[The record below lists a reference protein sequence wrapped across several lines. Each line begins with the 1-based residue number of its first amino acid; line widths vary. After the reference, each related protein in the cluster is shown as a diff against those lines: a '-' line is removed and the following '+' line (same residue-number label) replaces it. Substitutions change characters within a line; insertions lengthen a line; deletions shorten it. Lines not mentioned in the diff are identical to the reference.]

1 VVSLNYKVKHIKKHF
16 STRPGIKLLRLQALV
31 DHWTANFGATAQ
43 GHFKY
48 FNDTLPSQNDLERA
62 VAKKEGREERIRYA
76 SAHIFVDKDE
86 AIELVPLDEVCFH
99 ANDRTLQL
107 PTLRASTPE
116 YRGGNANL
124 LTIGIEMCVEKN
136 GAIHPDT
143 IERTRLVIKMLQ
155 DKFSHLKDTKNRVVR
170 HYDVTGKPCPLPFVE
185 DEQKWNAFLYS
196 VDQPVKVAAKEVS
209 SIKEEDSADGKLV
222 RGEQGPNVKLL
233 NNMLHTLEYTQKTD
247 DLFDQY
253 TEAALKAF
261 QKDHNLKQ
269 DGIYTSSV
277 GRVMV
282 KAIQDSD
289 ILQKSDI
296 PEKSSDKYRLAKI
309 LDTGNKALI
318 ESLLKD
324 GYKILDTPE

>member
-1 VVSLNYKVKHIKKHF
+1 MVALNYKVKHIKKHF

-48 FNDTLPSQNDLERA
+48 FDETLPNQNDRERIEA
-62 VAKKEGREERIRYA
+62 RRQGREEKIRYA
-76 SAHIFVDKDE
+76 SAHIFVDRNE

-99 ANDRTLQL
+99 ANDRTLKLSALKATSSQY
-107 PTLRASTPE
+107 P
-116 YRGGNANL
+116 GGNANL

-136 GAIHPDT
+136 GTIHPDT

-155 DKFSHLKDTKNRVVR
+155 DRFSQLKDTKNRVVR
-170 HYDVTGKPCPLPFVE
+170 HFDVTGKPCPLPFVE
-185 DEQKWNAFLYS
+185 DVQKWNAFLHS
-196 VDQPVKVAAKEVS
+196 IDQPVKEVS
-209 SIKEEDSADGKLV
+209 VSKVKEEDSADGKLV
-222 RGEQGPNVKLL
+222 RGEQGSNVKLL
-233 NNMLHTLEYTQKTD
+233 NNMLHTLEYTRKTD

-253 TEAALKAF
+253 TEAALKSF
-261 QKDHNLKQ
+261 QKDHNLNQ
-269 DGIYTSSV
+269 DGVYTSEV

-282 KAIQDSD
+282 KAIQDSE
-289 ILQKSDI
+289 ILKKSEI
-296 PEKSSDKYRLAKI
+296 PDKSSDKYRLAK
-309 LDTGNKALI
+309 LFDTGNKALI

>member
-48 FNDTLPSQNDLERA
+48 FDETLPSQNDLERLA
-62 VAKKEGREERIRYA
+62 AKREGREERIRYA
-76 SAHIFVDKDE
+76 SAHIFVDKNE

-99 ANDRTLQL
+99 ANDRTLKLSALKATSSQY
-107 PTLRASTPE
+107 P
-116 YRGGNANL
+116 GGNANL

-136 GAIHPDT
+136 GTIHPDT

-155 DKFSHLKDTKNRVVR
+155 DKFSQLRDTKNRVVR
-170 HYDVTGKPCPLPFVE
+170 HFDVTGKPCPLPFVE

-196 VDQPVKVAAKEVS
+196 IDQPVKEVS
-209 SIKEEDSADGKLV
+209 VSSKEEDSADGKLV

-261 QKDHNLKQ
+261 QKDHNLNQ
-269 DGIYTSSV
+269 DGVYTSAV

-282 KAIQDSD
+282 KAIQDSE
-289 ILQKSDI
+289 ILHKSDI

-309 LDTGNKALI
+309 LDTGNKELI
-318 ESLLKD
+318 ENLLKD